1 MTRLTAGVATV
12 DITPPC
18 GLPVSNWGGRSGL
31 AEGTGNPLLGQ
42 ALVVSDGG
50 MRLAILATD
59 LIAVDR
65 GLTDAVRARV
75 ETLLGDDIAVLV
87 SASHNHSAP
96 TFVIGG
102 SAAGTG
108 FEAYAALL
116 PDLLAG
122 AVYAADR
129 ARRPARAAAAAGRLP
144 GVSVNRVRRQLA
156 VDDSVH
162 VLRIDADDATPIAL
176 VASIVNHPVTLA
188 GQDMLWDA
196 DFPAPLR
203 AAVERRFP
211 DATCLVLQGCAGDVA
226 PFDFWFGNEQP
237 RPHGHEARDELGER
251 YGAAVIDIAERIQT
265 HVDAPLAARS
275 QILELP
281 RRRLPWDRDAIIAAS
296 ARLAAQ
302 RPAGLEA
309 WPGDLHMTTS
319 ASRLPLH
326 YQRIALATYA
336 DIVQRVDEPLRAEV
350 QVMAIGDAAIAA
362 NPFELFSAAGV
373 AIRTA
378 SPFATTM
385 TISYANDYLGYL
397 PIATDFDL
405 IAGRS
410 LDELLDQDRY
420 RWAYGITNTPVA
432 RGGAEALIDA
442 TLAQLASASPAL
454 N

>member
-31 AEGTGNPLLGQ
+31 AEGTGNPLLAQ
-42 ALVVSDGG
+42 ALVLSDGDA
-50 MRLAILATD
+50 RLAILATD

-65 GLTDAVRARV
+65 ALTDAVRARV
-75 ETLLGDDIAVLV
+75 ESLLGDDVAVLV

-102 SAAGTG
+102 SVAGTG

-129 ARRPARAAAAAGRLP
+129 VRRPARAAAAAGCLP
-144 GVSVNRVRRQLA
+144 GVSVNRVQRQLA

-176 VASIVNHPVTLA
+176 VASVVNHPVTLA
-188 GQDMLWDA
+188 GQDMFWDA

-203 AAVERRFP
+203 SAVERRFP
-211 DATCLVLQGCAGDVA
+211 GATCLILQGCAGDVA
-226 PFDFWFGNEQP
+226 PFDFWFGNERP
-237 RPHGHEARDELGER
+237 RPHGHETRDELGER
-251 YGAAVIDIAERIQT
+251 YGAAVIDVAERIATQA
-265 HVDAPLAARS
+265 DAPLAARS
-275 QILELP
+275 LILELP
-281 RRRLPWDRDAIIAAS
+281 RRRLPWDRAAIVEAS
-296 ARLAAQ
+296 ARLAAP
-302 RPAGLEA
+302 PAEGLQG

-326 YQRIALATYA
+326 YQRVALATYT
-336 DIVQRVDEPLRAEV
+336 DIAERANEPLRAEV

-373 AIRTA
+373 AIRAA

-397 PIATDFDL
+397 PMATDLDL
-405 IAGRS
+405 ITGRS
-410 LDELLDQDRY
+410 LDELLDQDQY

-432 RGGAEALIDA
+432 RGGAETLVDA

-454 N
+454 S